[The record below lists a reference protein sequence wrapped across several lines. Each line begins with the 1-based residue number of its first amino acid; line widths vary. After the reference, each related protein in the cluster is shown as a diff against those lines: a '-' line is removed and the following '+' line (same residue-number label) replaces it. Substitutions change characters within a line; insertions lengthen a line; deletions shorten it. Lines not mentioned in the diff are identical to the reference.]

1 MHTAAPASS
10 RSTHSSGLG
19 LPTQSRSMPWKR
31 RLSAFALLRLAQCT
45 IAMVPWLEPPVVW
58 GATPPD
64 VVTAS
69 AAFPAPGYFQGL
81 GDLPGGDRASSAEAI
96 SSDGQTVVG
105 YSAVNGGEEA
115 FRWSL
120 HEGLRGLG
128 DLAGDVHD
136 SRALGVSG
144 DGSVIVGFGHGDAG
158 MEAFRWSANEGLR
171 GLGDFLDDQRI
182 SSLAYDVSD
191 DGRTIVGT
199 GNYSPGGG
207 PRPVTGRAFAWTDAL
222 GLKAL
227 GDLPG
232 LPDCSRAVAISP
244 QGTDIVGIG
253 DCDASFQVEDLGQA
267 VRFHGAAPATSV
279 ADASGQSPRSFAT
292 GVSTASTVVGA
303 QVFTDK
309 NESRLLATRWSPEG
323 IPAELLAP
331 QAVLS
336 SIAYDLSDANE
347 VVVGMAYLA
356 TPAGASQALLWDPV
370 RGGQDLRSL
379 LASFG
384 YAHALEWQLEEARGV
399 SADGRTITGTGTNP
413 RGDREAWVARLAL
426 PLAGDFDVDGRR
438 TAVDIDRLTREVR
451 SGGQALP
458 LDADGNWRVEAADR
472 DYWVE
477 HLARTWFGDADV
489 DGQFSSQDL
498 VRVFQAG
505 QYEDSEPRNSGWAE
519 GDWDGNGDF
528 QSSDLVLAFQSG
540 GYERGPRIASAVP
553 EPAHAS
559 LLGGSWI
566 LLTVFRHS
574 VCNSVCHGRRHHRR
588 HRPTYR
594 E

>member
-1 MHTAAPASS
+1 MHATATATDTSPGSF
-10 RSTHSSGLG
+10 RDSSGLG
-19 LPTQSRSMPWKR
+19 LPMRSPSTRRKR
-31 RLSAFALLRLAQCT
+31 GFAAFALLRLAQCT
-45 IAMVPWLEPPVVW
+45 AAVVPWLLPARVG

-69 AAFPAPGYFQGL
+69 ADVQAPGYFLGL

-96 SSDGQTVVG
+96 SADGQTVVG
-105 YSAVNGGEEA
+105 YSMVDGGEEA
-115 FRWSL
+115 FRWSFA
-120 HEGLRGLG
+120 EGLRGLG
-128 DLAGDVHD
+128 DLAGGVHD

-158 MEAFRWSANEGLR
+158 MEAFRWHANDGLQ
-171 GLGDFLDDQRI
+171 GLGDFLDDRRV
-182 SSLAYDVSD
+182 SSLAHDVSD

-207 PRPVTGRAFAWTDAL
+207 PRAVTGRAFVWTHTQGLTAL
-222 GLKAL
+222 V
-227 GDLPG
+227 DLPSQ
-232 LPDCSRAVAISP
+232 PDCSRAVAISP
-244 QGTDIVGIG
+244 QGTEIVGIG

-279 ADASGQSPRSFAT
+279 DHTAVMSPRSFAT
-292 GVSTASTVVGA
+292 GVSSASTVVGA
-303 QVFTDK
+303 RVFTDQ
-309 NESRLLATRWSPEG
+309 NESTLLATRWSSDGTPTAL
-323 IPAELLAP
+323 PTP

-336 SIAYDLSDANE
+336 SAAFDLGDSSE

-356 TPAGASQALLWDPV
+356 APAGASVALLWDPV
-370 RGGQDLRSL
+370 RGGQDLRAL

-384 YAHALEWQLEEARGV
+384 YAQVLEWSLEEARGV
-399 SADGRTITGTGTNP
+399 SADGRTIAGTGTNP

-426 PLAGDFDVDGRR
+426 PIAGDFDIDGRR
-438 TAVDIDRLTREVR
+438 TPVDIDRLTREVR

-458 LDADGNWRVEAADR
+458 LDADGNWRVEEADR
-472 DYWVE
+472 EYWVE

-505 QYEDSEPRNSGWAE
+505 QYEDSEPRNSGWVE
-519 GDWDGNGDF
+519 GDWDGSGDF

-540 GYERGPRIASAVP
+540 GYERGPRTASAVP
-553 EPAHAS
+553 EPASAHLLVAS
-559 LLGGSWI
+559 GI
-566 LLTVFRHS
+566 LLTMVRHCVRS
-574 VCNSVCHGRRHHRR
+574 GLR
-588 HRPTYR
+588 HRPMYR